1 MIPYILLDTKPD
13 LVALDLLTKRV
24 GLFGQGNSLSVY
36 FCFAFI
42 RGEQFLFHRS
52 LLRKRTLKAM
62 TRWKFDRSI
71 LHPWVPVIYSCVA
84 QEFWAAV
91 FLSLHPSSSSSCPVP
106 MNLIVVRWRSQKI
119 YVSIVWPSQ
128 FECTGSSWF
137 TQRHIYTRFDSGYLE
152 TIVWLLLRSRH
163 LFTLHSSCVRCW
175 RELYLATRTLF
186 WSLGGEGWIQYDR
199 VASYLLMSQEKEGA

>member
-1 MIPYILLDTKPD
+1 MCHSEST
-13 LVALDLLTKRV
+13 ALTFNNVDQRDHRWRNQCLYCRTNVKEL
-24 GLFGQGNSLSVY
+24 NSVY
-36 FCFAFI
+36 FLSSCLVGAAAGI
-42 RGEQFLFHRS
+42 LGLTNLAGFLFFFVS
-52 LLRKRTLKAM
+52 LLFSVLCVSACRCVRAAQNHGGA
-62 TRWKFDRSI
+62 SI
-71 LHPWVPVIYSCVA
+71 NYAASFVILLIICLMEDGSRPYYPGTQYSGT
-84 QEFWAAV
+84 
-91 FLSLHPSSSSSCPVP
+91 SSS
-106 MNLIVVRWRSQKI
+106 VRWRSQKI

-186 WSLGGEGWIQYDR
+186 
-199 VASYLLMSQEKEGA
+199 